1 MTNRR
6 MKETT
11 RCLWMVTLLH
21 CNDLKQ
27 NNDVIS
33 DIIITFY
40 KQIQNINVK
49 FEENIE
55 AIFC

>member
-55 AIFC
+55 AILC